1 MLGKMMIQG
10 LVAAAL
16 IAAAAAVYA
25 QAAGPA
31 TPADNGYLPATTV
44 DAVTSRNGMSKVARA
59 TLRRS
64 TPTIERSGSWLRS
77 VPPKPSMPCSRHGM
91 LRWPGLSSWPT

>member
-31 TPADNGYLPATTV
+31 TPADNGYLPS
-44 DAVTSRNGMSKVARA
+44 TSDGSRKQGDRSKDGDDRG
-59 TLRRS
+59 RGDK
-64 TPTIERSGSWLRS
+64 PERHVEGRKSHA
-77 VPPKPSMPCSRHGM
+77 PSLDPDD
-91 LRWPGLSSWPT
+91 